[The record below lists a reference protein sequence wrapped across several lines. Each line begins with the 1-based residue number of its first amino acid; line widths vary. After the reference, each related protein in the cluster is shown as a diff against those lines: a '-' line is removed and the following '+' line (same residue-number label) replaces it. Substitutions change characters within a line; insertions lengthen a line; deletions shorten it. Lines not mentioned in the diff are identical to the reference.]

1 MSPLNQPN
9 HHHNLMIKI
18 VSVAIIALISAAL
31 FAPSSSATNNNI
43 YDTLSAI
50 PQDEHQNTP
59 QTEQITA
66 EDPQT
71 HEQTAGESHEE
82 SAPGK
87 HDAHAKPEGY
97 QIPPLWAVAP
107 FAALLLCIAILP
119 LIKKTEHWW
128 EHNRNRLFISLVLSV
143 LVILYYWFIH
153 PGVIDHN
160 THQLVTNFKAVNQV
174 LNHAILAEYIPFI
187 ILLFS
192 LYVISGGIRLQGDL
206 PAHPRTN
213 VIFLAVGAGIAS
225 FIGTTGAAML
235 LIRPLLHTNSERKH
249 VVHTVIFF
257 IFLVCNVGGSL
268 LPIGD
273 PPLFLGYLKGV
284 PFPWTFNLWPQWLA
298 TVIVLL
304 IIYYIWDT
312 IAYRKEAVKDLKRD
326 ETQIQKLA
334 LRGKIN
340 FLWLFGVVL
349 SVAFLIPEKPFLY
362 SIFPDKNLPEI
373 PNFLREIMQLLFV
386 AFSLMSTPR
395 GIRTENKFNYLA
407 IGEVAALFIGIFIT
421 MQVPVE
427 ILQQKGPDMG
437 LTQPWHFFWATGT
450 LSSFLDNAPT
460 YVVFFETA
468 GAIPP
473 IEGQA
478 VMDGL
483 QTATGT
489 ISIQMLVAISLGA
502 VFMGANTYIGN
513 GPNFMVKSIA
523 EQSGIKMPSFFGYMI
538 YSVGILVPIFIVLT
552 LVMTYI
558 FGGNWL
564 IFG

>member
-1 MSPLNQPN
+1 
-9 HHHNLMIKI
+9 MIKI
-18 VSVAIIALISAAL
+18 VSAAIIVLISAAL
-31 FAPSSSATNNNI
+31 FTTTSSATSTNNN
-43 YDTLSAI
+43 TLSII
-50 PQDEHQNTP
+50 PQEELQTTP
-59 QTEQITA
+59 PA
-66 EDPQT
+66 ENPQT
-71 HEQTAGESHEE
+71 HEQTADESHAEDE
-82 SAPGK
+82 HGEQGV
-87 HDAHAKPEGY
+87 HAKPEGY

-107 FAALLLCIAILP
+107 FAALLLCIALLP
-119 LIKKTEHWW
+119 LFKKTEHWW

-153 PGVIDHN
+153 PGVVDHD
-160 THQLVTNFKAVNQV
+160 THELVTSFKAVNQV

-187 ILLFS
+187 VLLFS

-213 VIFLAVGAGIAS
+213 VTFLAVGAGIAS

-273 PPLFLGYLKGV
+273 PPLFLGYLMGV

-298 TVIVLL
+298 LVITLL
-304 IIYYIWDT
+304 VIYYIWDT
-312 IAYRKEAVKDLKRD
+312 IAYKKETIKDIKRD
-326 ETQIQKLA
+326 ETQIQKLS
-334 LRGKIN
+334 LRGKVN
-340 FLWLFGVVL
+340 FLWLLGVVF
-349 SVAFLIPEKPFLY
+349 SVAFLIPEKELFGLQGWPV
-362 SIFPDKNLPEI
+362 I
-373 PNFLREIMQLLFV
+373 PNFFREIMQLIFV
-386 AFSLMSTPR
+386 AVSLMSTPQ
-395 GIRTENKFNYLA
+395 GIRQENKFNYVA

-427 ILQQKGPDMG
+427 ILNAKGPELG
-437 LTQPWHFFWATGT
+437 LTQPWHFFWATGV

-460 YVVFFETA
+460 YVVFFKTA
-468 GAIPP
+468 GAFPAT
-473 IEGQA
+473 EGQA
-478 VMDGL
+478 VMEGL

-538 YSVGILVPIFIVLT
+538 YSVAILVPIFIVLT
-552 LVMTYI
+552 LVMKFL